1 MERRASW
8 RGTGQ
13 PQAQAVS
20 QPVAEPVDPQWWT
33 LFNDKQLTGL
43 EQRLAEANLDVR
55 VASIRLA
62 EARAAVGVAAAAGLP
77 SVNGN
82 ASYTRQQLSQKG
94 ALSLV
99 STGTAASQSNG
110 ASQAQNGAEVP
121 NVGIFQPFNLFQYR
135 LRCLVGGRYLGP
147 GAAQR
152 RIGRRQRGR
161 QRGCPPRHAADRF
174 GGTRARLHPAARGA
188 AQYRHHRPEPR
199 HRAAEPR
206 R

>member
-1 MERRASW
+1 MPGIRGDSRPCESLPTWCVSPPWRCCPAVPVGPDFEHPTPWWARASW

-33 LFNDKQLTGL
+33 LFNDKQLTSL

-55 VASIRLA
+55 AASIRLA
-62 EARAAVGVAAAAGLP
+62 EARAAMGVAAAAGLP

-82 ASYTRQQLSQKG
+82 ASYTRQQLSEKG
-94 ALSLV
+94 ALSLI

-147 GAAQR
+147 GAPQR
-152 RIGRRQRGR
+152 RVGRRQRGR
-161 QRGCPPRHAADRF
+161 Q
-174 GGTRARLHPAARGA
+174 
-188 AQYRHHRPEPR
+188 
-199 HRAAEPR
+199 
-206 R
+206 